1 MTIATSE
8 YISSSENE
16 TKLIASDISQKLK
29 PGDVIALVG
38 QLGTGKTFLVK
49 SLCEKWEISDVTSP
63 TFSIVN
69 QYSGKINVNHFDFYR
84 IKNPEELYNIG
95 FEEYLMSGNTITF
108 IEWADMFPEILPKD
122 IIKIIITYSEN
133 NKRKITIE

>member
-1 MTIATSE
+1 MIAASE

-29 PGDVIALVG
+29 PGNIVALIG

-49 SLCEKWEISDVTSP
+49 SICENWEIHDVTSP

-84 IKNPEELYNIG
+84 IKNSEELCNIG

-108 IEWADMFPEILPKD
+108 IEWADMFPEILPED
-122 IIKIIITYSEN
+122 IIKIKITYLEN
-133 NKRKITIE
+133 NKRKITID

>member
-1 MTIATSE
+1 MIAASE

-29 PGDVIALVG
+29 PGNIVALIG

>member
-1 MTIATSE
+1 MIAASE

-29 PGDVIALVG
+29 PGNIVALIG

-49 SLCEKWEISDVTSP
+49 SICENWEIHDVTSP

-84 IKNPEELYNIG
+84 IKNSEELCNIG
-95 FEEYLMSGNTITF
+95 FEEYLMNGKAVTF

-122 IIKIIITYSEN
+122 IIIIKITYLAN
-133 NKRKITIE
+133 NKRKITID